1 MEKNNLKGN
10 AEAVDIC
17 DLRKA
22 TERTE
27 LGLRKQAENYFSAID
42 GQELT
47 LSSAGNKEVNSTEPP
62 KWSPFGACQ
71 QQLVLPRVEP
81 LAVQRSSKSAPGLCQ
96 GPQQVEMDFKIML
109 DPENVENKAGL
120 KHPNNETRLP
130 LIAKKKSA
138 PVCSQKTGKDPT
150 ASSPWALPAFVSLGS
165 PLPLLEEDTPKGAL
179 SLPGQRLILPAAQRA
194 LPAPPAVPRAAPFPQ
209 FPRQHKKPA
218 LGEVSSRL
226 DPENTDTITF
236 PKPKEAIYGTYSSS
250 KGNIAPLPSS
260 NSVVSTRKPRPE
272 WTCPAQQL
280 ESEVHIPPQTQPPQ
294 TVQPFQAPCL
304 DWDSAVHQKAPGVL
318 TLQQLHHSSWGST
331 VGFVEPTEKL
341 LKDHSVP
348 LATSNSQKLAQIT
361 SGLDF
366 KENPTKSDI
375 LSVMKNQSAVAKTPS
390 RAGQSC
396 RGQGGSTGA
405 AAGGHRKGPSPMAG
419 PGQQQ
424 QWAAGVSRAMAGS
437 GQQQQWAAGV
447 SSPVPGP
454 GQQQQWA
461 AGVSSPVP
469 GPGQQQQW
477 AAGVSS
483 PMAGP
488 GQQQQW
494 AAGVS
499 SPMAGPGQQQ
509 QWAAGVSSPVPG
521 PGQQQQWAAGV
532 SSPVPGPGQ
541 QQQWA
546 AGVSSPVPGPGQQQQ
561 WAAGV
566 SSPMAAPGQQQ
577 QWAAGVSSPVPAS
590 GQQQQWAAGVSS
602 PVPASGQQQQW
613 AAGVSSPVPGPGQQQ
628 QWAAGVS
635 RAMAGSGQQQQW
647 AAGVSRAM
655 AGSGQQQQWAAGVS
669 SPMAAPG
676 QQQQWAAGVSSPMAA
691 PGQQQQWAAG
701 VISSSWRS
709 WCHLARLRG
718 ALRDARRRHL
728 ENFCSRAKHLAAN
741 WNRIRTSRRTIIHI
755 PSLGYSQHI
764 REHMPDLAL
773 RQNLQMGRLCDILDA
788 NVDVIYICPLA
799 LSEELLQYYNKLLGL
814 QAAVRSGNPEDMADL
829 QDRFK
834 ILTPEAINSFPEH
847 HMCLATLLKYSPR
860 TMQRLQALLQGR
872 VAYMV
877 GGVPHLDDLA
887 VADQLQVPLLGSEP
901 AVAQLYSTKSGSK
914 RIFASAG
921 VPTPPGERD
930 IHSRE
935 QLLRAL
941 SQLVL
946 DHLEVQRWLLK
957 VDDERAGDGTA
968 FCDVT
973 AHLECYPWIQ
983 REQQGHG
990 PGAWSESQAREL
1002 ALVKI
1007 SQELPGL
1014 LAQHVQPVNEKRFP
1028 TWEKFLQTFLTQGG
1042 VIEAFPSAGSVTN
1055 LTVDLLIE
1063 PTGELTLLASGEQL
1077 HAEGPLRSSGT
1088 TIPQRSVD
1096 PELLQALCLQIG
1108 EACKSKGVLGYF
1120 SVDFVAFTH
1129 PQTGEQQVWATD
1141 LDLCYSDQ
1149 LALSRLLVYL
1159 TDGNVDCGSSILQA
1173 PLGAKE
1179 SQSQRVQHEGT
1190 KPPAPSSPWCAV
1202 ASSQLRHSSLS
1213 GISYSLLFHVCK
1225 AHGIGFDLQEKQGTV
1240 FVLYEDQKRHSLGMI
1255 TIGEDL
1261 QGVLLTFARNLF
1273 IIHQEISAPN
1283 MQGETNFKMAI
1294 RDIEAILGVTAE
1306 NKLRLEEEQ
1315 PWEADALTE

>member
-1 MEKNNLKGN
+1 
-10 AEAVDIC
+10 
-17 DLRKA
+17 
-22 TERTE
+22 
-27 LGLRKQAENYFSAID
+27 
-42 GQELT
+42 
-47 LSSAGNKEVNSTEPP
+47 
-62 KWSPFGACQ
+62 
-71 QQLVLPRVEP
+71 
-81 LAVQRSSKSAPGLCQ
+81 
-96 GPQQVEMDFKIML
+96 QQVEMDFKVML
-109 DPENVENKAGL
+109 DPENVDNKAGL
-120 KHPNNETRLP
+120 KHPNDETRLP

-138 PVCSQKTGKDPT
+138 PVCSEKTGKDPT
-150 ASSPWALPAFVSLGS
+150 ATSPWALPAFLSLGS
-165 PLPLLEEDTPKGAL
+165 PLALLEEDTPKGAL
-179 SLPGQRLILPAAQRA
+179 SLSGQRLVLPAAQRA

-209 FPRQHKKPA
+209 FPRQHKKSA
-218 LGEVSSRL
+218 LAS
-226 DPENTDTITF
+226 
-236 PKPKEAIYGTYSSS
+236 YGTYSSS
-250 KGNIAPLPSS
+250 KGSIPSLPSS
-260 NSVVSTRKPRPE
+260 NSVVSTRKSRPE
-272 WTCPAQQL
+272 WRCPAQQL
-280 ESEVHIPPQTQPPQ
+280 ESEVHIPPQTQD
-294 TVQPFQAPCL
+294 PCL
-304 DWDSAVHQKAPGVL
+304 DQDSAVHQKAPGVL
-318 TLQQLHHSSWGST
+318 ALQHLHHSSWGST
-331 VGFVEPTEKL
+331 VGFLEPTEKL

-348 LATSNSQKLAQIT
+348 LATINSRKLAQIT
-361 SGLDF
+361 SDLDF
-366 KENPTKSDI
+366 EEDPTKSDI
-375 LSVMKNQSAVAKTPS
+375 LSVMKNQSAVAKIPN

-405 AAGGHRKGPSPMAG
+405 AAGGHRG
-419 PGQQQ
+419 GQQQ
-424 QWAAGVSRAMAGS
+424 QWAAGVT
-437 GQQQQWAAGV
+437 
-447 SSPVPGP
+447 SPVPG
-454 GQQQQWA
+454 
-461 AGVSSPVP
+461 S
-469 GPGQQQQW
+469 
-477 AAGVSS
+477 
-483 PMAGP
+483 
-488 GQQQQW
+488 
-494 AAGVS
+494 
-499 SPMAGPGQQQ
+499 
-509 QWAAGVSSPVPG
+509 
-521 PGQQQQWAAGV
+521 
-532 SSPVPGPGQ
+532 
-541 QQQWA
+541 
-546 AGVSSPVPGPGQQQQ
+546 
-561 WAAGV
+561 
-566 SSPMAAPGQQQ
+566 
-577 QWAAGVSSPVPAS
+577 
-590 GQQQQWAAGVSS
+590 
-602 PVPASGQQQQW
+602 
-613 AAGVSSPVPGPGQQQ
+613 
-628 QWAAGVS
+628 
-635 RAMAGSGQQQQW
+635 
-647 AAGVSRAM
+647 
-655 AGSGQQQQWAAGVS
+655 
-669 SPMAAPG
+669 
-676 QQQQWAAGVSSPMAA
+676 
-691 PGQQQQWAAG
+691 GQQQQWAAG

-709 WCHLARLRG
+709 WNHLARLRN
-718 ALRDARRRHL
+718 ALRAARHRHL

-764 REHMPDLAL
+764 REHIPDLAL
-773 RQNLQMGRLCDILDA
+773 QQNLQMGRLCDILDA

-799 LSEELLQYYNKLLGL
+799 LSEELLQYYHKLLGL

-847 HMCLATLLKYSPR
+847 HMCLATVLKYSPR
-860 TMQRLQALLQGR
+860 TLQKLQVLLQGR
-872 VAYMV
+872 DAYMV

-921 VPTPPGERD
+921 VPTPPGEWN

-946 DHLEVQRWLLK
+946 DNLEVQRWLFK
-957 VDDERAGDGTA
+957 VDDEHAGDGTA

-973 AHLECYPWIQ
+973 AHLECYPWIR

-990 PGAWSESQAREL
+990 PGVWSGSRAREL

-1042 VIEAFPSAGSVTN
+1042 VIEAFPCSGSVTN

-1063 PTGELTLLASGEQL
+1063 PTGELTLLASGDQL

-1088 TIPQRSVD
+1088 TIPQRSVA
-1096 PELLQALCLQIG
+1096 PEVLQALCLKIG

-1149 LALSRLLVYL
+1149 LALSQLLVYL
-1159 TDGNVDCGSSILQA
+1159 TDGNVDCGSSVLQA

-1179 SQSQRVQHEGT
+1179 SQSQRVQHKGT
-1190 KPPAPSSPWCAV
+1190 RPVSSDPAPSSPWCAV

-1213 GISYSLLFHVCK
+1213 GISYSLLLHTCK

-1273 IIHQEISAPN
+1273 IIHQEISALN

-1315 PWEADALTE
+1315 PWEADAVKE